1 MIRKEELAEKEFEV
15 YSALKTGDIEKA
27 DIMFKNKEINIF
39 KLTDSKANWLHEIL
53 KSIPN
58 NTPVKSVKYLINK
71 GISPIA
77 KDSYGVTPLQYAM
90 RGKNIEVAK
99 LLLALG
105 ADPNVQD
112 NKGDLVPFKMACCI
126 YPFNKELV
134 ELFLKYGADIYSVD
148 NTTGET
154 WLDIINN
161 TKLEEW
167 KEMKNFLNNYEA
179 KLKAEGKLPPKS
191 EKKIMIVDKP
201 LHDGK
206 SEIKIKEYDNWLEQ
220 YNELW
225 RLLVP
230 KRGKAL
236 IIQGEVLRVCGK
248 LEHEILDNGRINW
261 DNSFELMCNAL
272 KKYLIS
278 SENPLSEEDNK
289 KIKSIILKIKKDT
302 VKEKD
307 FDKLTELCT
316 KWVLLNPIPI
326 KLKNVPYNR

>member
-1 MIRKEELAEKEFEV
+1 MGNNENLNYLTFTLLKEGKLEE
-15 YSALKTGDIEKA
+15 IEKLFNSSV
-27 DIMFKNKEINIF
+27 DVFYVSE
-39 KLTDSKANWLHEIL
+39 SKCNWLHEIL

-58 NTPVKSVKYLINK
+58 NTPVKSVKYLIDK
-71 GISPIA
+71 GVSPTV

-90 RGKNIEVAK
+90 RGKNIEVVK
-99 LLLALG
+99 LLLEVG

-134 ELFLKYGADIYSVD
+134 ELFLKYGANIYSVD

-167 KEMKNFLNNYEA
+167 NEMKNFLNNYEA
-179 KLKAEGKLPPKS
+179 KLKAEGKLPPKFD
-191 EKKIMIVDKP
+191 KKVMISDKP

-220 YNELW
+220 YKELW
-225 RLLVP
+225 KLLVP

-236 IIQGEVLRVCGK
+236 IIQGEVIRICGK
-248 LEHEILDNGRINW
+248 LEHEVLDNGKINW
-261 DNSFELMCNAL
+261 DKDFELMTNTL
-272 KKYLIS
+272 RRYLLTTGTL
-278 SENPLSEEDNK
+278 LSEEENK
-289 KIKSIILKIKKDT
+289 KVKSIILKIKRGT

-307 FDKLTELCT
+307 FDILTKLCT
-316 KWVLLNPIPI
+316 KWILLNPIPFE
-326 KLKNVPYNR
+326 LKTVPYNR